1 MKRSH
6 SLLYVVLILFGTALC
21 LSGCASSG
29 PKANASLDQ
38 VMSRD
43 MAAKQDIKAIN
54 ERMFASVAAT
64 PSMEDYVISE
74 GDLLQITV
82 FEAEELKT
90 EARVGARGYLTLP
103 LIGSIEV
110 QGLTSRE
117 AEQKIEDTYRAK
129 YIRDP
134 HVNIFVKEQF
144 GSKVTLMGEL
154 EQPGTYDYYG
164 RQRLLDVL
172 ALAGG
177 LSENAGKT
185 VQVRRVLDEAKPPET
200 FLVDMDEM
208 VKEGRSE
215 LNIPIQGGDV
225 IFVPEAGTVY
235 VDGAVAKSGAYPIK
249 QNMTVQEAIVA
260 AGGTSP
266 AASDTVKLIRYT
278 DEGKRDIIQISANDL
293 DATKLNLKD
302 RDIVFVE
309 TNAVK
314 AAVYGFRLQVF
325 GTGVSI
331 APPK

>member
-1 MKRSH
+1 MRKINQAFG
-6 SLLYVVLILFGTALC
+6 LLILFFGALFC
-21 LSGCASSG
+21 LVGCASPG
-29 PKANASLDQ
+29 PKATASLDD
-38 VMSRD
+38 VMSQD
-43 MAAKQDIKAIN
+43 VAARQDIKEIN
-54 ERMFASVAAT
+54 ERVFASVSAT
-64 PSMEDYVISE
+64 PSLEDYVISE

-82 FEAEELKT
+82 FEAEDLKT

-117 AEQKIEDTYRAK
+117 AEQKIEDAYRAK

-144 GSKVTLMGEL
+144 GSKITLLGEL
-154 EQPGTYDYYG
+154 EKPGTYDYYG

-177 LSENAGKT
+177 LSEKAGKT
-185 VQVRRVLDEAKPPET
+185 VQVRRTIDDSKPPET
-200 FLVDMDEM
+200 FLIDMDEM
-208 VKEGRSE
+208 VKDGRSE

-235 VDGAVAKSGAYPIK
+235 VDGAVARSGAYPIK

-260 AGGTSP
+260 AGGMSP
-266 AASDTVKLIRYT
+266 AASDKVKLVRCT
-278 DEGKRDIIQISANDL
+278 DQGKRDVIQI
-293 DATKLNLKD
+293 DAGDIGATGLNLKD

-309 TNAVK
+309 TNPVK
-314 AAVYGFRLQVF
+314 AAVYGVRLSLF
-325 GTGVSI
+325 GTGVAIS
-331 APPK
+331 PPK